1 MLGKLTGKTEEIEEL
16 LAGVREAYGAHA
28 LEPYGDWDDPQSAG
42 FKIRGIPATF
52 SVLSEDRLPDRH
64 YNIQIESYPPQDL
77 SYLYHARAISLWR
90 LLELIG
96 LISGPKEN
104 WPRMT

>member
-1 MLGKLTGKTEEIEEL
+1 MTIEEVEAL
-16 LAGVREAYGAHA
+16 IKAKTRNTVRIHH
-28 LEPYGDWDDPQSAG
+28 PAG

-77 SYLYHARAISLWR
+77 SYRYHARAISLWR
-90 LLELIG
+90 FLELIR

-104 WPRMT
+104 SPRMT